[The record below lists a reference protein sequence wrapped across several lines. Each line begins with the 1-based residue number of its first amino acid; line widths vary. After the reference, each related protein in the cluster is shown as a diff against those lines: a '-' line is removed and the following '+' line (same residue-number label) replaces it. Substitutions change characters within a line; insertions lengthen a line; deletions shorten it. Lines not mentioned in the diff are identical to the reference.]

1 MCLLETQGLIS
12 AEESIWL
19 STVFALITR
28 TRPTIYNLMSFT
40 RYNTKIVLN
49 IFSIYGIFYIY
60 TVSLSLTHT
69 YISYVQTFI
78 LYYWLKWMQSTK
90 TFSLPIVSK
99 HIWPQV
105 HYLKSS
111 FQHNV
116 VWNEMILTCTFRTPL
131 CSNHCSH
138 RTHCNRPLQFIS
150 TIKRV
155 NKMLFCSHVNISVL

>member
-78 LYYWLKWMQSTK
+78 LNY
-90 TFSLPIVSK
+90 
-99 HIWPQV
+99 
-105 HYLKSS
+105 
-111 FQHNV
+111 
-116 VWNEMILTCTFRTPL
+116 
-131 CSNHCSH
+131 
-138 RTHCNRPLQFIS
+138 
-150 TIKRV
+150 
-155 NKMLFCSHVNISVL
+155 